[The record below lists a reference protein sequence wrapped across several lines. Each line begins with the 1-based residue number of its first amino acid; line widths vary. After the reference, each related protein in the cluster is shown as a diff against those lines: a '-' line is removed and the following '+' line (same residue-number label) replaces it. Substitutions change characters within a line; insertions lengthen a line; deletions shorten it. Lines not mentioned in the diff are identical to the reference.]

1 MLVAKQS
8 LPEKNS
14 GYFFTLDIRQDAIRH
29 QLVKAAKNRLTFLHF
44 FYFFLF
50 LWWGPFGNLLIR
62 RAINQ
67 KSFHSKKVLDLF
79 GDFTAKSQMEESS
92 SFSSPI
98 KVHQHRF
105 STTLRVYLH
114 SDSNE
119 SQNDSLRR
127 PWDAGDLHAW
137 PEEGLKAAN
146 GKKAGYSRGEKGL

>member
-14 GYFFTLDIRQDAIRH
+14 GYFFTLDISQDAIRH

-44 FYFFLF
+44 FFLLF
-50 LWWGPFGNLLIR
+50 LWWGLFGNLLIR

-105 STTLRVYLH
+105 SATLRVYLH
-114 SDSNE
+114 SDWNE
-119 SQNDSLRR
+119 SQNHSLRR

-146 GKKAGYSRGEKGL
+146 GKMLVIQGGKRPVN